1 MLYGNDVSKK
11 QLPNLFDV
19 KERMRNFNDVMEG
32 SVDDLKLPSTFE
44 NELGH
49 LLGVDKL
56 HEIDMNLDQQTLPE
70 VILDV
75 SYRLKHQLSEAYLKD
90 IEVQADD
97 SIDTPYVPK
106 YVIRSVYNQLQA
118 QISHFDVHYF
128 DALAERINDQYI
140 TNIDHIITNGRLAT
154 PSDILVRIGDTGS
167 EYRSIVAQQGN
178 TFKLN
183 NECVD
188 TYSIK
193 SLFKKLE
200 RFKRNDVSVRE
211 NEVENEVENDD
222 MVDPEDVEIDNK

>member
-44 NELGH
+44 NELEH

-56 HEIDMNLDQQTLPE
+56 HEIDMNLDQQTLSE

-75 SYRLKHQLSEAYLKD
+75 TCNLRKRLDDAYIKD
-90 IEVQADD
+90 IEVH
-97 SIDTPYVPK
+97 SGNSVDTPYVPK
-106 YVIRSVYNQLQA
+106 YVISSVYNQLHA

-128 DALAERINDQYI
+128 DALTERINDQYI

-154 PSDILVRIGDTGS
+154 PSDILVRMGDTGS

-200 RFKRNDVSVRE
+200 QFRRNDVSVRE
-211 NEVENEVENDD
+211 NEVENDD
-222 MVDPEDVEIDNK
+222 MIDPEDVETDNK